1 MKNPL
6 IAACLLLLW
15 GCKAAPEISKYEA
28 GDYVVYKYYGFYRPV
43 PIMLTERVLAKT
55 GGNKLELLVEWQSGK
70 EARVWKQFVTD
81 TAYNRA
87 NNIVDRLVLLENGR
101 ETELPNRDNLDLFK
115 LYEGTYLIAQHMPRL
130 VKEEKLALPVGG
142 GSCLCRVRTY
152 KTKVLGMHATM
163 TVADSEE
170 FKWTN
175 VSTTYKDIK
184 GGLLYAVEVA
194 ECGNK
199 K

>member
-1 MKNPL
+1 MSP
-6 IAACLLLLW
+6 
-15 GCKAAPEISKYEA
+15 
-28 GDYVVYKYYGFYRPV
+28 
-43 PIMLTERVLAKT
+43 PI
-55 GGNKLELLVEWQSGK
+55 
-70 EARVWKQFVTD
+70 
-81 TAYNRA
+81 
-87 NNIVDRLVLLENGR
+87 VLLAGVGVPMED
-101 ETELPNRDNLDLFK
+101 LLIQQARD
-115 LYEGTYLIAQHMPRL
+115 IAQVTGASEEEIAKNAELQRRMFRL

-194 ECGNK
+194 ECGSK